1 MIIATAKAIRPS
13 SSAAAKPMNRRPCWL
28 SAAAGLRIALSR
40 NEPKTL
46 PTPMA
51 AAPTPIAARPAPIT
65 LADARSMNISFEIR
79 LVKVD
84 GVVDVERGQER
95 EHIGLNGADQH
106 LQRHHSDDEHERQQ
120 ADRRAGDSARVDAAD
135 DKAAEHLDENVAGDH
150 RHEQP
155 EREAERAHHERD
167 ELD

>member
-1 MIIATAKAIRPS
+1 MIIATAKAMRPR

-51 AAPTPIAARPAPIT
+51 AAPTPMAARPAPMAVAASR
-65 LADARSMNISFEIR
+65 LSMINSLGEKALRR

-84 GVVDVERGQER
+84 RVVDVERRQKC
-95 EHIGLNGADQH
+95 EHIGLDRADEQ
-106 LQRHHSDDEHERQQ
+106 LQRHHSGDE
-120 ADRRAGDSARVDAAD
+120 D
-135 DKAAEHLDENVAGDH
+135 
-150 RHEQP
+150 
-155 EREAERAHHERD
+155 ERD
-167 ELD
+167 EGDGGPCDPARIDPGAAQRSVRTD

>member
-13 SSAAAKPMNRRPCWL
+13 NSAAAKPMNRRPCWP

-65 LADARSMNISFEIR
+65 LADARSMIFSFVKPLKR

-84 GVVDVERGQER
+84 RVVDVERGQKR
-95 EHIGLNGADQH
+95 EHIGLDGADQQ
-106 LQRHHSDDEHERQQ
+106 LQRHHADDEDERKQ
-120 ADRRAGDSARVDAAD
+120 ADRRA
-135 DKAAEHLDENVAGDH
+135 H
-150 RHEQP
+150 
-155 EREAERAHHERD
+155 
-167 ELD
+167 